1 MSVKLLSNLDFAA
14 KLNSVEAVTE
24 SGKEFL
30 KNYRGYMYQN
40 ASSCGIVNGFIQ
52 ESQNYPGRLC
62 PAVRSDGSRLEPG
75 AGQPDLIHG
84 SF

>member
-30 KNYRGYMYQN
+30 KK
-40 ASSCGIVNGFIQ
+40 
-52 ESQNYPGRLC
+52 
-62 PAVRSDGSRLEPG
+62 AVKVVYVAVAFRC
-75 AGQPDLIHG
+75 
-84 SF
+84 

>member
-52 ESQNYPGRLC
+52 ESQNYGYDTGIMTIL
-62 PAVRSDGSRLEPG
+62 
-75 AGQPDLIHG
+75 
-84 SF
+84 